1 MTQLSPPPTAAATAG
16 KPRPNVTWY
25 LDNTVIDETFD
36 QRSDGKTVNHLSYPN
51 VGKQHV
57 NARLVC
63 MASNTNLTPPSNKVV
78 ILDVN
83 RE

>member
-1 MTQLSPPPTAAATAG
+1 MIATDADVPFAAAG

-25 LDNTVIDETFD
+25 LNNLVIDETFD
-36 QRSDGKTVNHLSYPN
+36 QRADGKTVNHLTYPN

-78 ILDVN
+78 VLDIN